1 MGHYGVAMGHYVTL
15 WGTTGCYGALRGA
28 MGWLWGTTG
37 RYGALCAAMGH
48 CVPLWG
54 AMGPRGSLRPPHQ
67 PPLPPLPPPLS
78 GRFHFRRPSSLPSL
92 LTSGLAPLRY
102 ADDSGAATVAY
113 PMNPNGSP
121 GGVAALCSPCGR
133 HLAVMPHPERG
144 VLRWQWPW
152 WPQEWGGR
160 CGAAVGPRWGGE
172 KGVAR
177 GGAAPW
183 LKMFLNAREWCRGD
197 P

>member
-1 MGHYGVAMGHYVTL
+1 MGHCGALCDTMGGLWGGYGALWGSVRHYGAL
-15 WGTTGCYGALRGA
+15 WGTVCRYGAQRFA
-28 MGWLWGTTG
+28 MG
-37 RYGALCAAMGH
+37 RYGSPWLSA
-48 CVPLWG
+48 
-54 AMGPRGSLRPPHQ
+54 PPHE